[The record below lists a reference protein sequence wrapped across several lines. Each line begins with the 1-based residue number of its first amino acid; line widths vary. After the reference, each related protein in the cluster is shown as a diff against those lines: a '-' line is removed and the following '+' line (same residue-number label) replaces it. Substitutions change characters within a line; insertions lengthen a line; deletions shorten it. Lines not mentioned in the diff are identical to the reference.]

1 MVIPFQAE
9 LSSRWSGICT
19 NNPRIKYTLL
29 SILFSILFIF
39 TAFYNPLEVQA
50 DDVVLTEDSP
60 AFGQVINLSD
70 YSANEIDESSEEEA
84 GYLYWAASGDR
95 CGVMFYVVDQI
106 GQVQAHGVL
115 LDEAGRY
122 NYGSYGHL
130 SNLRYS
136 LDYRGSCWKRYG
148 VAALTEYIKY
158 VPNVSTVYYSGGWQ
172 AKGSDAMAYLTSS
185 VPGVTLEIDGV
196 SMECPYWAYYVAQ
209 TGESGKEALKELA
222 HPETKWQVFVEP
234 VSVNYL
240 YTENHFDRQVDNTVT
255 RHDDFAAGSPMPK
268 GTWVDDKYKPDV
280 YLATSFNLLGLSNM
294 LKDGGTQYTYKFYN
308 KQFPYSMCLRE
319 DAEMANYAG
328 GSYGGHKYFKGI
340 VPPNEIPRLYRSNP
354 VLGDGLAMAA
364 IDISGFSLPPIHTFD
379 GTNTPGN
386 TEVPKEEK
394 GTAGECVIKKLYYT
408 ETLNADGTVNTEAD
422 PEYYSF
428 ERRNTTAYVSID
440 NEDGYEI
447 ESWRITSDDVTFTR
461 KEHWH
466 NIGSGWGDISAQV
479 VRMADA
485 IATDGANKYLYVL
498 YKKVV
503 VLPEPAEFEFELQE
517 SQITKRVTFLES
529 TKTAALVT
537 NSFSWT
543 SPAHTT
549 TACQSHGG
557 YGHHRWCTKVWDTAP
572 VTGVAHT
579 CTDSCSVACSTDHE
593 HTSSCPQ
600 ACAIV
605 WDVAPVTGVAHT
617 HSNPCWDTP
626 CSSFGFTDN
635 SVKLGITLDQNSV
648 NKAVVSTHNATVYND
663 PTVNTIHANIGHGA
677 FTRTN
682 PAVDTQS
689 KNSYNF
695 VSVLFRGN
703 DKLTLAHWKNAATGK
718 YMGYLTGISL
728 DPAYN
733 FKAANTPQGT
743 RKAGEAYLETT
754 STKFI
759 NSSPDVQTTYGGTV
773 GAHGKCEDDKTFAFT
788 NSAGT
793 SSDFTISDIK
803 VNIKVF
809 WANGIGPS
817 SSATLPSTQVAGSAS
832 FYPYIRMR
840 YDNNTQNDVPIYV
853 LGQRQRS
860 ATFYDYASV
869 SISGGDSVITVNSN
883 QYYLR

>member
-1 MVIPFQAE
+1 M
-9 LSSRWSGICT
+9 G
-19 NNPRIKYTLL
+19 Y
-29 SILFSILFIF
+29 
-39 TAFYNPLEVQA
+39 
-50 DDVVLTEDSP
+50 
-60 AFGQVINLSD
+60 VINLGS
-70 YSANEIDESSEEEA
+70 YGSNEFDESSEQEA

-95 CGVMFYVVDQI
+95 CGVMFYVVDNH
-106 GQVQAHGVL
+106 GQVQAHGIL
-115 LDEAGRY
+115 LDKAGQDLYR
-122 NYGSYGHL
+122 NYAGDVNHTSLAYKGDCWPRRDMNNINDL
-130 SNLRYS
+130 SN
-136 LDYRGSCWKRYG
+136 
-148 VAALTEYIKY
+148 IKY
-158 VPNVSTVYYSGGWQ
+158 VDNISSVYYSGGWQ
-172 AKGSDAMAYLTSS
+172 AKGSDAMAHLTSP
-185 VPGVTLEIDGV
+185 VPGAVLTIDGV
-196 SMECPYWAYYVAQ
+196 EIECPYWAYYVLTSNPDDNTAA
-209 TGESGKEALKELA
+209 KEALRELA
-222 HPETKWQVFVEP
+222 HPETKWSVFVEP

-240 YTENHFDRQVDNTVT
+240 YKEEYFDRQVDNTIGG
-255 RHDDFAAGSPMPK
+255 HNNFASGSPMPV
-268 GTWVDDKYKPDV
+268 GTWQGDKYEPEV
-280 YLATSFNLLGLSNM
+280 YLGTATELMMRSNE
-294 LKDGGTQYTYKFYN
+294 LKNGGTQYTYKFYN
-308 KQFPYSMCLRE
+308 TQFPFSMCLEE
-319 DAEMANYAG
+319 DATILTYAG
-328 GSYGGHKYFKGI
+328 GMYVGGRTFKGI
-340 VPPNEIPRLYRSNP
+340 QPGELRRLSRDNWFGSE
-354 VLGDGLAMAA
+354 GIGLAA
-364 IDISGFSLPPIHTFD
+364 IDITGFSLPPIHTFD

-422 PEYYSF
+422 PEYYHY

-440 NEDGYEI
+440 NENGYEI
-447 ESWRITSDDVTFTR
+447 ERWCITSDDVTFTR

-466 NIGSGWGDISAQV
+466 NTGSGWGDISAQV

-517 SQITKRVTFLES
+517 SQISKRVTFLES

-579 CTDSCSVACSTDHE
+579 HTDSCSQACSTDHE

-635 SVKLGITLDQNSV
+635 SIKLGITLDQNSV
-648 NKAVVSTHNATVYND
+648 NKAVVSTHNATVYNE

-682 PAVDTQS
+682 PAIDTQS

-695 VSVLFRGN
+695 VTVLFRGN

-718 YMGYLTGISL
+718 YMGYLTNISL

-773 GAHGKCEDDKTFAFT
+773 GAHGRCSDSKSYTFTKAD
-788 NSAGT
+788 GT
-793 SSDFTISDIK
+793 SSAYTIDNIK

-809 WANGIGPS
+809 WVNGIGPAS
-817 SSATLPSTQVAGSAS
+817 TASLPSTQVAGTVS

>member
-1 MVIPFQAE
+1 MKQKF
-9 LSSRWSGICT
+9 T
-19 NNPRIKYTLL
+19 NNPRKKYTLL

-39 TAFYNPLEVQA
+39 TAFYNPIEAHA

-379 GTNTPGN
+379 GTNTPGD
-386 TEVPKEEK
+386 TEVPDPEK

-408 ETLNADGTVNTEAD
+408 ETLNADGTVNTDAD

-440 NEDGYEI
+440 EEAGYEI

-461 KEHWH
+461 KEHWR
-466 NIGSGWGDISAQV
+466 NIGGGWGDISAQV
-479 VRMADA
+479 VRMADS

-503 VLPEPAEFEFELQE
+503 VLPEPAEYEFQLQE
-517 SQITKRVTFLES
+517 SQITKRVSFTES
-529 TKTAALVT
+529 TKTAALIT

-543 SPAHTT
+543 SPAHSPTSCT
-549 TACQSHGG
+549 SHGG
-557 YGHHRWCTKVWDTAP
+557 NGHHLDCDTVWDTAP

-579 CTDSCSVACSTDHE
+579 CTDACPEDCSV
-593 HTSSCPQ
+593 
-600 ACAIV
+600 V
-605 WDVAPVTGVAHT
+605 WDTEPVTGVAHT
-617 HSNPCWDTP
+617 HVNSCYDTP
-626 CSSFGFTDN
+626 CSSFAFTD
-635 SVKLGITLDQNSV
+635 STIKLGIKLDSSSI
-648 NKAVVSTHNATVYND
+648 NKAVVSNRNTAVYNA
-663 PTVNTIHANIGHGA
+663 PTVDIIQSNTHYGE

-682 PAVDTQS
+682 SGADTQS
-689 KNSYNF
+689 KSNFNF
-695 VSVLFRGN
+695 VTVLFRGN
-703 DKLTLAHWKNAATGK
+703 DKLTLADWKNNATTK
-718 YMGYLTGISL
+718 SYLTNIAYDSN
-728 DPAYN
+728 YN
-733 FKAANTPQGT
+733 FKSANTPQGT
-743 RKAGEAYLETT
+743 RKAGESYLETT

-759 NSSPDVQTTYGGTV
+759 NSSPDTQTTYGGRV
-773 GAHGKCEDDKTFAFT
+773 GRYSCTDDKSYTFT
-788 NSAGT
+788 KSDGT
-793 SSDFTISDIK
+793 SSDYTIQDIK
-803 VNIKVF
+803 VKIKVF
-809 WANGIGPS
+809 WANGVSPTS
-817 SSATLPSTQVAGSAS
+817 TASLPSNQIAGTVS

-840 YDNNTQNDVPIYV
+840 YDDNTDNDKSIYV
-853 LGQRQRS
+853 LGQRQRT

-869 SISGGDSVITVNSN
+869 GIGGGDSVITINSN
-883 QYYLR
+883 QSHNN